1 MPRVQLPSGLRALAG
16 DRAEHQ
22 VPGATVGEVLAG
34 LVARHAALGPKLFD
48 ERGQLKRYVNVF
60 VGEDDVRALEL
71 LETRVGADAVL
82 VLVQAIAGG

>member
-1 MPRVQLPSGLRALAG
+1 MPTVQLPSGLRALAG
-16 DRAEHQ
+16 DRAAHS
-22 VPGATVGEVLAG
+22 VPGATVGEVLQG

-48 ERGQLKRYVNVF
+48 ERGRLTRYLNVF
-60 VGEDDVRALEL
+60 VGEDDVRALDL